1 MHRHTPKKSTNW
13 IHKILHFLEF
23 VIAIITLVVLIG
35 MLGMEIYRMF
45 TTDGYFATI
54 NTYLH
59 NVLTLVVGLE
69 FVRMLLD
76 MTPANTLEVLIVAI
90 ARQVILT
97 HDNPWSNVAS
107 VLCIA
112 GLFAIRRFLIAKED
126 LTIELSE
133 VAEDESAEEEQE
145 ETPVS

>member
-1 MHRHTPKKSTNW
+1 MHKKTATV
-13 IHKILHFLEF
+13 IHKILHFFEGT
-23 VIAIITLVVLIG
+23 IAILTLFVLVF
-35 MLGMEIYRMF
+35 MLGMEVYRMF
-45 TTDGYFATI
+45 TVHNYFSTI
-54 NTYLH
+54 NIYLH
-59 NVLTLVVGLE
+59 NILTLVVGLE

-112 GLFAIRRFLIAKED
+112 GLFAIRRFLIPKGEM
-126 LTIELSE
+126 TVELSE
-133 VAEDESAEEEQE
+133 MGEEEVPEEAEETQ
-145 ETPVS
+145 VHSSR

>member
-1 MHRHTPKKSTNW
+1 MHKKTDW
-13 IHKILHFLEF
+13 IHKMLHFLEWL
-23 VIAIITLVVLIG
+23 IAIITLVVLVG
-35 MLGMEIYRMF
+35 MLGLEIYKMF
-45 TTDGYFATI
+45 TVSDYFATI

-59 NVLTLVVGLE
+59 NILTLVVGLE

-90 ARQVILT
+90 ARQVILS

-112 GLFAIRRFLIAKED
+112 GLFAIRRFLIPKNEM
-126 LTIELSE
+126 TIELSE
-133 VAEDESAEEEQE
+133 VE
-145 ETPVS
+145 ETPKEEETAVS

>member
-1 MHRHTPKKSTNW
+1 MHKKTDW
-13 IHKILHFLEF
+13 IHKTLHFLEWL
-23 VIAIITLVVLIG
+23 IAIITLVVLVG
-35 MLGMEIYRMF
+35 MLGLEIYKMF
-45 TTDGYFATI
+45 TVSDYFATI

-59 NVLTLVVGLE
+59 NILTLVVGLE

-112 GLFAIRRFLIAKED
+112 GLFAIRRFLIPKEEM
-126 LTIELSE
+126 TIELSE
-133 VAEDESAEEEQE
+133 VGETVEEE
-145 ETPVS
+145 ETAVS

>member
-1 MHRHTPKKSTNW
+1 MHKKTATW
-13 IHKILHFLEF
+13 IHKVLHTLE
-23 VIAIITLVVLIG
+23 VIIAIITLVVLVG
-35 MLGMEIYRMF
+35 MLGMEVYRMF
-45 TTDGYFATI
+45 TVDGYFDTI

-59 NVLTLVVGLE
+59 NILTLVVGLE

-90 ARQVILT
+90 ARQVILS

-112 GLFAIRRFLIAKED
+112 GLFAIRRFLIPKGEM
-126 LTIELSE
+126 TVELSE
-133 VAEDESAEEEQE
+133 MGEEEAE
-145 ETPVS
+145 AEAESVPF

>member
-1 MHRHTPKKSTNW
+1 MHKKTDW
-13 IHKILHFLEF
+13 IHKTLHFLEWL
-23 VIAIITLVVLIG
+23 IAIITLVVLVG
-35 MLGMEIYRMF
+35 MLGLEIYKMV
-45 TTDGYFATI
+45 TVKDYFATI
-54 NTYLH
+54 HTYLH
-59 NVLTLVVGLE
+59 NILTLVVALE

-90 ARQVILT
+90 ARQVIIT
-97 HDNPWSNVAS
+97 HENPWSNVAS

-112 GLFAIRRFLIAKED
+112 GLFAIRRFLIPKED

-133 VAEDESAEEEQE
+133 VADEVADQTPAEE